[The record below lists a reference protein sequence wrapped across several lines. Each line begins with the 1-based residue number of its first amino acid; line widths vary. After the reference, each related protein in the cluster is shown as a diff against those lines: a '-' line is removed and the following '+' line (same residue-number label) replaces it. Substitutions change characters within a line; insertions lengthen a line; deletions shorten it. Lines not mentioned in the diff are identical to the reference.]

1 MKFFF
6 KKLQNKPYIYT
17 IYCIILKQIKTK
29 SNMYLTKITNS
40 LLPLLLATVF
50 IVAFNW
56 QFTHLYAYLIEHFRE
71 EKLSTLYAHL
81 FIYTF
86 LVFTLSLFFMNLV
99 NLILKSKTFIA
110 TIVVTLFIFYAFSYE
125 AVIDALQYFINYPLS
140 SYGTMFMILFVVTT
154 LVYGSYSIGILFFNR
169 FIPFSH
175 SLVFLA
181 IALAYSAWFIEL
193 FCYPI
198 LTILTKF

>member
-1 MKFFF
+1 
-6 KKLQNKPYIYT
+6 
-17 IYCIILKQIKTK
+17 
-29 SNMYLTKITNS
+29 MYLTKITNS